1 MSSRQSI
8 QQIVSTTPPPQVALG
23 DEWYNPTT
31 NKLYKSLFY
40 NGTVQWSEISILGTV
55 STSSFAITGNTV
67 FGAQPL
73 DTQAYDP
80 FFNKV
85 DVLMHFDGNVNNS
98 APGGTTATVF
108 NVSNN
113 LSFTTGTF
121 ASSIGAS
128 GALRIAGVSNNT
140 YVRVGNFGIQEPQIA
155 GDFTIEMWFSYDA
168 NEGGSFITRSLLSR
182 DVTSG
187 AATLLY
193 LYNQQQI
200 NFNTYGS
207 STAFNWNQGLYFT
220 ANVWYHIAVS
230 RLNGVIRFF
239 INGILQTTTLASTE
253 VISGPW
259 RIGAAS
265 DTTNYRW
272 NGRIDEVRITRDVA
286 RYTTTF
292 TPPTSPFPDANYP
305 TNVAINYPTVS
316 FSSSTGALVVQGG
329 IASRGE
335 LNVAGD
341 IRSWGQIRANYFYS
355 NDTANTNWT
364 GTRIRPAYQLKGPTL
379 RSSDYYGAP
388 ANTGLGYD
396 STNNYVYISGTDGNY
411 FNGIYIHAG
420 GTGMGLYTNGSGAV
434 INMAMSSPY
443 NLQWSGSTTFGYDGA
458 SGVISV
464 RRGTS
469 ATALY
474 AYNTD
479 GNQTIGQTPTT
490 YERAGF
496 DWLTTAGTLTMGVQ
510 AANLPGKNINIVT
523 GNNTGT
529 VKIIP
534 GTASTSTNTGA
545 LQVLGGI
552 GVGGNVYIGGSLV
565 ATSKSFLID
574 HPTKPNM
581 SLQYGSLE
589 GPENGVYVRG
599 RLSNVDVID
608 LPDYWTGLVD
618 ENTITAML
626 TPVGQYQELWIQSIT
641 NNQVVVGHTGNGVD
655 CYYTVYGE
663 RKDTG
668 KLIVEFNK

>member
-73 DTQAYDP
+73 DTREYDP
-80 FFNKV
+80 YFNKV

-140 YVRVGNFGIQEPQIA
+140 YVRVGNYGLPDPQMA

-168 NEGGSFITRSLLSR
+168 NEGGSFIYRTLLSR
-182 DVTSG
+182 ENTSG
-187 AATLLY
+187 GGWTFY
-193 LYNQQQI
+193 IYNSQQI
-200 NFNTYGS
+200 NFSTYGN
-207 STAFNWNQGLYFT
+207 STSFNWNQGLYFT
-220 ANVWYHIAVS
+220 ANVWYHIAAS
-230 RLNGVIRFF
+230 RSNGVIRFF
-239 INGILQTTTLASTE
+239 VNGILQTTTLSSTE
-253 VISGPW
+253 VVGGPW
-259 RIGAAS
+259 RVGAYP
-265 DTTNYRW
+265 DTANYRW
-272 NGRIDEVRITRDVA
+272 NGRIDELRITRDVA

-292 TPPTSPFPDANYP
+292 IPPTSPFPDANYP
-305 TNVAINYPTVS
+305 TSVAINYPTVS

-329 IASRGE
+329 IASRGD

-341 IRSWGQIRANYFYS
+341 IRNWGQIRSNYFYS
-355 NDTANTNWT
+355 NDVSSGFNAA
-364 GTRIRPAYQLKGPTL
+364 RARPAFQVKGPTA
-379 RSSDYYGAP
+379 RSGDIYGAV
-388 ANTGLGYD
+388 ANAGLGYD
-396 STNNYVYISGTDGNY
+396 SSQNYVYISNTDGNIINAL
-411 FNGIYIHAG
+411 FVTGSSSSAG
-420 GTGMGLYTNGSGAV
+420 WSSNSSGLWTWPQTSSMSWSDVFMGR
-434 INMAMSSPY
+434 
-443 NLQWSGSTTFGYDGA
+443 DGA
-458 SGVISV
+458 AGIIGI
-464 RRGTS
+464 RRQTTTPAS
-469 ATALY
+469 LY
-474 AYNTD
+474 VYNTD
-479 GNQTIGQTPTT
+479 GGTAAYTTPTN
-490 YERAGF
+490 YERAVL
-496 DWLTTAGTLTMGVQ
+496 DWSTTAGTLTMGVQ
-510 AANLPGKNINIVT
+510 AGGTGLGRSIRIVT

-529 VKIIP
+529 VTVVP

-626 TPVGQYQELWIQSIT
+626 TPVGQYQELWVQSIT
-641 NNQVVVGHTGNGVD
+641 NNQVVVGHTGNGVVD